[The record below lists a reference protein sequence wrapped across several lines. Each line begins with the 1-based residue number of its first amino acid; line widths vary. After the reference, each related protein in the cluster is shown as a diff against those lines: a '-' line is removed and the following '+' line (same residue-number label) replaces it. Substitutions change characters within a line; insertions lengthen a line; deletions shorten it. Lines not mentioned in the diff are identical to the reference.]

1 MCYFTD
7 GFCKLLLLSNKAQT
21 LICFKFSS
29 SMAEEVYQFPMTLAF
44 AFHTEVQVF
53 LKTKKMLALSFFKEI
68 YANITIP

>member
-1 MCYFTD
+1 
-7 GFCKLLLLSNKAQT
+7 
-21 LICFKFSS
+21 
-29 SMAEEVYQFPMTLAF
+29 MAEEVYQFPMTLAF